1 MGRDGLREIG
11 KIGNPGFSEE
21 TSCSFCTLR
30 ILRVWILKV
39 YIYIHMYRYIY
50 IYICTD
56 IYIYICIDIY
66 IYIYIDIIH
75 IYV

>member
-21 TSCSFCTLR
+21 TSCFFCTLR

-39 YIYIHMYRYIY
+39 YIYIHIQYQSISAFLSFKKQ
-50 IYICTD
+50 IEDLNFPIFKSVD
-56 IYIYICIDIY
+56 I
-66 IYIYIDIIH
+66 
-75 IYV
+75 